1 VTRRLDERVVLGAQE
16 GNEVIGQE
24 GLELIPHLT
33 DVVVGD
39 PGMAQPADV
48 VGEPLGEPGVITNSQ
63 MTQENGGHQHCAA
76 ALSQHAAVMATRAY
90 PMVWRVLPKPERAA
104 IGPLTEDLRCAERA
118 MRHLNRLLG
127 GAAGEDPDNRGR
139 LWSDVEQA
147 WQRHLVDE
155 EPLIERVAP
164 VLDPS
169 RVLSLITLLRRPVG
183 HSLTRPHPML
193 LHGGWPTGL
202 AIRAQYRIDECRDVL
217 DNRVSWRTGR

>member
-1 VTRRLDERVVLGAQE
+1 MSGSGA
-16 GNEVIGQE
+16 
-24 GLELIPHLT
+24 T
-33 DVVVGD
+33 
-39 PGMAQPADV
+39 
-48 VGEPLGEPGVITNSQ
+48 GEPPRPA
-63 MTQENGGHQHCAA
+63 GGAGSPRRSDGGGSA
-76 ALSQHAAVMATRAY
+76 PSTADGRPDS
-90 PMVWRVLPKPERAA
+90 PKPERAA

-118 MRHLNRLLG
+118 TRHLNRLLG

-147 WQRHLVDE
+147 WQRHVVDE